1 MFTRIRNFIKKDIF
15 PMINNSKCETKLR
28 EKETKLISIDSE
40 NIYTY
45 DLEYIKFDE
54 KSDLNPVK
62 IEYENSLLRF
72 KQFEE
77 KAKTNLIA
85 ISISA
90 TITLGLINPI
100 IDIYQKYQNIYIT
113 IIIFLI
119 SILTVG
125 FMLYGGIESL
135 KVIMDKNIIY
145 KIDISSLSES
155 EESLKK
161 IYGFYG
167 ELNEINNSVRNNY
180 INTSYKCMRNALI
193 LLILIFLL
201 GILPINHIGNIN
213 EKEIMNEIKSLNQKI
228 IELNVNRENANTVI
242 VNQEN
247 KISELESKLSIIQE
261 KLNELENK
269 NESNS
274 P

>member
-125 FMLYGGIESL
+125 FMLYGGVESL

-213 EKEIMNEIKSLNQKI
+213 EKEIMNEIKSLNKKI
-228 IELNVNRENANTVI
+228 IELNVNRENDNTVI

-269 NESNS
+269 NENNS